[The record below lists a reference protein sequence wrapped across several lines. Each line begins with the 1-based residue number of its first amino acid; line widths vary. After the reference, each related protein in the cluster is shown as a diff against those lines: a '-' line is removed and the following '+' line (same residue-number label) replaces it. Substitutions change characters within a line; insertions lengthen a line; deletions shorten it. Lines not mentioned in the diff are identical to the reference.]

1 VVIKAITKWE
11 LSAENELAWCSAML
25 NTDRMGCFALKP
37 LEALGHHV
45 QAAKAQ

>member
-1 VVIKAITKWE
+1 MVIKAITKWD
-11 LSAENELAWCSAML
+11 LPAEKELAWCSAML
-25 NTDRMGCFALKP
+25 NTDRMGIIALKP